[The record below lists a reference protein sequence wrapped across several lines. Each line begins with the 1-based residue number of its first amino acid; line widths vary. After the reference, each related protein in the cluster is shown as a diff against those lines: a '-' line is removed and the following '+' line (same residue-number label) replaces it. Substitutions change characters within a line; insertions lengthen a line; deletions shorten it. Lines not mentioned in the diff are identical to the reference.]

1 MPFKKIEVK
10 RKSTYVAEQIMEAI
24 KSGIYRIGDKLPP
37 EREIAEKTGVS
48 RPSVREA
55 LAALQIVGIIES
67 RPGDGTYIR
76 NGIGDTHI
84 RSQVLSMLE
93 RKESPF
99 EALEARKILEEG
111 VARVAAR
118 KATPEDL
125 EEMKKILEMAQEAG
139 EDLDVEK
146 FEKADRDFHLAIV
159 KATNNHLVEIA
170 LSPFIDVMREELWK
184 KIKESFLNKERIKK
198 TLDEHRRIFKA
209 IKNKDEELAAKE
221 MVYHLCSSEK
231 RFFEE

>member
-1 MPFKKIEVK
+1 MTFKRVEVK

-24 KSGIYRIGDKLPP
+24 QNATYKIGDRLPP
-37 EREIAEKTGVS
+37 EREIAVRTGVS

-55 LAALQIVGIIES
+55 LTALQIVGVIES

-76 NGIGDTHI
+76 NGIGDAHV

-93 RKESPF
+93 KEESPF
-99 EALEARKILEEG
+99 EALEARKIIEEG

-125 EEMKKILEMAQEAG
+125 GKMEKILQEAHEAG
-139 EDLDVEK
+139 EKLDVEK
-146 FEKADRDFHLAIV
+146 FEQADRDFHLAIV
-159 KATNNHLVEIA
+159 KASNNHLVEIA

-184 KIKESFLNKERIKK
+184 KIKESLLDKRRVKR
-198 TLDEHRRIFKA
+198 TLDEHQRILDA
-209 IKNKDEELAAKE
+209 IKNKDEELASKE
-221 MVYHLCSSEK
+221 MLNHLDSSEK